1 MEKRHLK
8 ISIIALLVLLIAST
22 SVMIY
27 LSNLK
32 AVAFD
37 LDFYRDEFVKY
48 DIHSR
53 FSEDTDLDSE
63 TAFLLDYLEHGE
75 GEIQTGFFN
84 EKEKIHLVEVRELFA
99 LASTILNIA
108 VVISIASLLLLL
120 IAIKHASAMLS
131 PRKAPLFF
139 KRLIVWMLIG
149 IGAAVDGIA
158 ALFAL
163 VALTFSSSFIR
174 FHEIFFRTDTWL
186 LNPATDNLI
195 RMFPEAFF
203 FDIFVRIVLTSV
215 VFATILLIAGFLI
228 KLGRPRMMKKPEK

>member
-1 MEKRHLK
+1 
-8 ISIIALLVLLIAST
+8 
-22 SVMIY
+22 
-27 LSNLK
+27 
-32 AVAFD
+32 
-37 LDFYRDEFVKY
+37 
-48 DIHSR
+48 
-53 FSEDTDLDSE
+53 
-63 TAFLLDYLEHGE
+63 
-75 GEIQTGFFN
+75 
-84 EKEKIHLVEVRELFA
+84 
-99 LASTILNIA
+99 
-108 VVISIASLLLLL
+108 
-120 IAIKHASAMLS
+120 MLS

-228 KLGRPRMMKKPEK
+228 KLGKPRMIREQKR